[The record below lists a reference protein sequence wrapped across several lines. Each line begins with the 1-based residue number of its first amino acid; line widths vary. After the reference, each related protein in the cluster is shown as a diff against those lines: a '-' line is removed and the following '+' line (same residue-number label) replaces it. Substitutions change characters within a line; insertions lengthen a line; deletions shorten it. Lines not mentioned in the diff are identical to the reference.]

1 MWAKKSGFTIVEL
14 LIVVVIIAILA
25 AVTVVAYNGIQERAR
40 SSALQTELT
49 NAKKKLLVY
58 GVDNAS
64 YPSSNTLLST
74 VGISAAKSIY
84 DTTSNNLYYCYNTTN
99 NQFALGARTTGKTSY
114 IITSEGSVQYINGVG
129 GDQVCQAIGLTGWAD
144 TNGFVSIGYQ
154 ASTGW
159 QSWVK
164 G

>member
-40 SSALQTELT
+40 SSALQTDLT
-49 NAKKKLLVY
+49 NAKKKLMLY
-58 GVDNAS
+58 GVDSAT

-74 VGISAAKSIY
+74 VGISASKSVY
-84 DTTSNNLYYCYNTTN
+84 DTTGNNFYYCYNTTN

-114 IITSEGSVQYINGVG
+114 ILTSEGNVQYTNGVG
-129 GDQVCQAIGLTGWAD
+129 GDQVCQAIGLTGYAD
-144 TNGFVSIGYQ
+144 TNGFISNGYQ
-154 ASTGW
+154 TTTGW